1 MSSLS
6 HGGKSML
13 YYGLASLIGCV
24 IGVCLT
30 LLAVGLIWAAGLD
43 KGEE

>member
-1 MSSLS
+1 
-6 HGGKSML
+6 ML
-13 YYGLASLIGCV
+13 LYGLAGLIGCV
-24 IGVCLT
+24 IGSSIT